1 MTKMAHG
8 NKRHCSPKGK
18 IYFLTGT
25 VRDEGAVLKDARGRI
40 AKFTTNDLPPWYV
53 YGRYY
58 KQFGYMSAK
67 GVKYIEY
74 LPSCWTEHFL
84 KDDCLLVSYRAEI
97 TQDPSRG
104 TGVFSF
110 LGYDERIW
118 GSAIL
123 YFLRAL
129 KKYSPSVDAL
139 SVIERIKKKQDFLRK
154 KYPEFKYDFDID
166 KFMELTE

>member
-25 VRDEGAVLKDARGRI
+25 VRDEGDVLKDARGRI
-40 AKFTTNDLPPWYV
+40 AKFTSNDLSPWYV

-58 KQFGYMSAK
+58 KQFGYMSAR

-104 TGVFSF
+104 TGVFSL

-118 GSAIL
+118 GSEIL

-129 KKYSPSVDAL
+129 KKYSPSVDSL
-139 SVIERIKKKQDFLRK
+139 SVIEKIKKKQDFLRK

-166 KFMELTE
+166 KFMEIPE